1 MSSYA
6 GYTFL
11 VDNDNVGIRRRTRGF
26 RRGSGKGT
34 SYYRHPLVRNDWWT
48 KDKFRGAQGYYF
60 AQGKYKGRQRLF
72 DFSKHPWWSKNIKR
86 PLKLAG
92 DGRFTESSFTV
103 FFDAENWNLANRHKR
118 SVLDNYLAKTETS
131 VLKGDPNF
139 YQYLAGNLGESD
151 YYKSYY
157 MRKWR
162 KLARF
167 SPLIRLDTIYSDHLN
182 FYRYPST
189 RKRVLAKSSYNLQV
203 NSYYNFYLDTMPPY
217 EEVTNAAGR
226 DAELILPNLYMLES
240 DIQNTA
246 SVNYTDQLTLNN
258 ASNFYD
264 GPELDVW
271 FLEQNQTSP
280 EGNKSYYQQ
289 FSETLDILNNNGGI
303 AEVKETFKETFRN
316 VAILY
321 PDLNILK
328 KYNIR
333 DDRGTPNDTSDDVK
347 STAFYPFYNEII
359 IGFDKDDVLGIGGTP
374 AGFSFFTSLFASKL
388 DADDVRS
395 FVTLLQLY
403 IIERMRTGATE
414 PMPSKAF
421 TRETIKTNGRTR
433 DRVYSF
439 NKKGKIVFK
448 MDDFINAL
456 KNDELDYLVSVYNES
471 KEEMAD
477 AANYT
482 ILREWENEELF
493 KLNIKDAIKVVDSSE
508 FEEAMDERKRS
519 LRQVFNNDAAPS
531 ETIMYLIEKRINPR
545 GPRNIGPLIQ
555 TFMVSKDVVYSDLL
569 RYVDTQVLYGVRY
582 NYKIKQVRVVFGNEY
597 SYDGITFD
605 FGSLRAGQGRA
616 VGNALGFYEPIADEH
631 SRAIV
636 VDGQP
641 PSDTYEYH
649 SPNSEPSHATSH
661 IGHFVFTLPE
671 SQVSKLISSGTLP
684 AATAQVGASP
694 TTRYYQAIRNGTADM
709 SGLIV
714 ELHSGLGTDGNTDGG
729 MTGYDIRIPPEVEEA
744 SDADLIPVSEEEE
757 TNVANPV
764 IPYRRAIDILVGE
777 ADGSQEEVI
786 QTVEEISS
794 IFRGLLETGAQ
805 QQVNTHLQ
813 AMARHRDSFARPLPG
828 APSVVVNDPRTQA
841 ARSIYTQIDA
851 KVREL
856 MDTVVVV
863 TDDATSSEA
872 PKDTLLAEVLGTEQ
886 QPAQHSQQTAFEG
899 IKGNAGLNMR
909 IR

>member
-11 VDNDNVGIRRRTRGF
+11 VDNDNIGIRRRTRGF
-26 RRGSGKGT
+26 KRGSGKGT

-60 AQGKYKGRQRLF
+60 AQGTYKGAPRLF

-103 FFDAENWNLANRHKR
+103 YFDADNWNLANRHKR

-131 VLKGDPNF
+131 VLKGNPNF

-167 SPLIRLDTIYSDHLN
+167 SPLIRLDTIYADHLS

-189 RKRVLAKSSYNLQV
+189 RKSVLAKSSYNLQV
-203 NSYYNFYLDTMPPY
+203 NSYYNYYLDTMPPY

-289 FSETLDILNNNGGI
+289 FSETLDILNNSGGI
-303 AEVKETFKETFRN
+303 KEVKDVFKETFRN

-359 IGFDKDDVLGIGGTP
+359 IGFDKDDVLGIGGAP
-374 AGFSFFTSLFASKL
+374 AAFSFFTSLFASKL

-395 FVTLLQLY
+395 FITLLQLY
-403 IIERMRTGATE
+403 IIERMRVGATE
-414 PMPSKAF
+414 SLRSKAF
-421 TRETIKTNGRTR
+421 TRETIKTNGGTR

-439 NKKGKIVFK
+439 DKKGKIVFK
-448 MDDFINAL
+448 MEDFINAL
-456 KNDELDYLVSVYNES
+456 KGGELDYLVGVYNES

-482 ILREWENEELF
+482 ILREWEKEELF
-493 KLNIKDAIKVVDSSE
+493 KLDIKDAIKVVDSSE

-519 LRQVFNNDAAPS
+519 LRQVFNNDASPS
-531 ETIMYLIEKRINPR
+531 ETIMYLIEKRVNPR
-545 GPRNIGPLIQ
+545 GPRNIGPIIQ
-555 TFMVSKDVVYSDLL
+555 TFIVSKDVVYSDLL

-582 NYKIKQVRVVFGNEY
+582 NYRIHQVRVVFGNEY

-605 FGSLRAGQGRA
+605 FGALRAGQGHA
-616 VGNALGFYEPIADEH
+616 VGNALGFYEPAAADE

-636 VDGQP
+636 VDGTP
-641 PSDTYEYH
+641 PSDTYDYH
-649 SPNSEPSHATSH
+649 SPNSEPPQATSH
-661 IGHFVFTLPE
+661 TGHFIFTLPE
-671 SQVSKLISSGTLP
+671 SQVSKLVTSGTLP
-684 AATAQVGASP
+684 AATSQVGTSP
-694 TTRYYQAIRNGTADM
+694 VTRYYQAVRNGTADM
-709 SGLIV
+709 SGLVV
-714 ELHSGLGTDGNTDGG
+714 ELHSGVGIEGNVDGG
-729 MTGYDIRIPPEVEEA
+729 MTGYDIKIPQEVENA
-744 SDADLIPVSEEEE
+744 SDVDLIPVSEEEE
-757 TNVANPV
+757 VIVNNPV
-764 IPYRRAIDILVGE
+764 IPYKRGIDILIGE
-777 ADGSQEEVI
+777 LDGSQEEVD
-786 QTVEEISS
+786 QTVEEMTS
-794 IFRGLLETGAQ
+794 IFRGLLETGAKQ
-805 QQVNTHLQ
+805 KVNAHLH
-813 AMARHRDSFARPLPG
+813 AMGKIRDSFARPLPG
-828 APSVVVNDPRTQA
+828 SPSTVVNDPRTKA
-841 ARSIYTQIDA
+841 ARAIYTQIDA

-856 MDTVVVV
+856 MDTVTLV
-863 TDDATSSEA
+863 TDDAGSSEA
-872 PKDTLLAEVLGTEQ
+872 PKDTLLEEVLGTDP
-886 QPAQHSQQTAFEG
+886 QPEQHSQQTAFEG
-899 IKGNAGLNMR
+899 VKGATGINMR

>member
-6 GYTFL
+6 GYMFL
-11 VDNDNVGIRRRTRGF
+11 VDNDNIGIRRRTRGF
-26 RRGSGKGT
+26 RKGSGNGT
-34 SYYRHPLVRNDWWT
+34 SYYRHPLVRTDWWT

-60 AQGKYKGRQRLF
+60 AQGKYKGRPRLF

-103 FFDAENWNLANRHKR
+103 YFDADNWNLANRHKR
-118 SVLDNYLAKTETS
+118 SVLDNYLAKTETG
-131 VLKGDPNF
+131 VLKGNPNF

-157 MRKWR
+157 MRKWK

-167 SPLIRLDTIYSDHLN
+167 SPLIRLDTTYADHLS
-182 FYRYPST
+182 FYRYPSM
-189 RKRVLAKSSYNLQV
+189 RKSVLAKSSYNLQV
-203 NSYYNFYLDTMPPY
+203 NSYYNYYLDTMPPY

-289 FSETLDILNNNGGI
+289 FSETLDILNNSGGI
-303 AEVKETFKETFRN
+303 KEVKEVFKETFRN

-359 IGFDKDDVLGIGGTP
+359 IGFDKDDVLGIGGSP
-374 AGFSFFTSLFASKL
+374 AAFSFFTSLFASKL

-395 FVTLLQLY
+395 FMALLQLY
-403 IIERMRTGATE
+403 IIERMRMGATE
-414 PMPSKAF
+414 SLRSRAF
-421 TRETIKTNGRTR
+421 SRETIRTNGRTR

-439 NKKGKIVFK
+439 DKKGKIVFK
-448 MDDFINAL
+448 MADFIDAL
-456 KNDELDYLVSVYNES
+456 KNDELDYLVGVYNES

-477 AANYT
+477 DANYT
-482 ILREWENEELF
+482 ILREWENEDLF
-493 KLNIKDAIKVVDSSE
+493 KLDIKDAIKVVDSSE

-519 LRQVFNNDAAPS
+519 LKQVFNNDASPS
-531 ETIMYLIEKRINPR
+531 ETILYLIEKRINPR

-555 TFMVSKDVVYSDLL
+555 TFIVSKDVVYSDLL

-582 NYKIKQVRVVFGNEY
+582 NYTIQQVRVVFGNEY

-605 FGSLRAGQGRA
+605 FGALRVGQSHA
-616 VGNALGFYEPIADEH
+616 LGNAMGFYEPIAAED
-631 SRAIV
+631 SRTIV
-636 VDGQP
+636 VDGTP
-641 PSDTYEYH
+641 PSDTYDYH
-649 SPNSEPSHATSH
+649 SPNSEPPQATSH
-661 IGHFVFTLPE
+661 TGHFIFTLPE
-671 SQVSKLISSGTLP
+671 SQVSISW
-684 AATAQVGASP
+684 
-694 TTRYYQAIRNGTADM
+694 
-709 SGLIV
+709 
-714 ELHSGLGTDGNTDGG
+714 LHREPS
-729 MTGYDIRIPPEVEEA
+729 RQQ
-744 SDADLIPVSEEEE
+744 
-757 TNVANPV
+757 
-764 IPYRRAIDILVGE
+764 RRKWG
-777 ADGSQEEVI
+777 
-786 QTVEEISS
+786 
-794 IFRGLLETGAQ
+794 
-805 QQVNTHLQ
+805 
-813 AMARHRDSFARPLPG
+813 
-828 APSVVVNDPRTQA
+828 PR
-841 ARSIYTQIDA
+841 R
-851 KVREL
+851 
-856 MDTVVVV
+856 
-863 TDDATSSEA
+863 
-872 PKDTLLAEVLGTEQ
+872 
-886 QPAQHSQQTAFEG
+886 
-899 IKGNAGLNMR
+899 
-909 IR
+909 